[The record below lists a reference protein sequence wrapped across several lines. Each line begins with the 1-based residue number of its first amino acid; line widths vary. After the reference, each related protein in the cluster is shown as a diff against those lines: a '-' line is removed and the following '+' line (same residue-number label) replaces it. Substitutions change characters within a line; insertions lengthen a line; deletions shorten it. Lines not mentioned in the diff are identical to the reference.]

1 MTTTAKPI
9 TEVAA
14 YWREARKLYTVYSS
28 LLERFALGLLPS
40 KELESP
46 IDRTEPESV
55 QNIQQWFE
63 QMDERVHVHQLRQL
77 LQTSRL
83 GTEDNLRALV
93 NHHLEKETK
102 SDSDRDKVDF
112 LLVQYLSSCAPP
124 GFYDRDVEF
133 EEVAQVLEPILGEVG
148 LHPPGWLEPLN
159 DAAKG
164 LDAMHSL
171 RDLLGEGILEQMR
184 QLKTSSGQM
193 YFGPTAL
200 VATARVNF
208 LVRRTFVR
216 LIAAD
221 LHAIRFSINELEQ
234 RGIRSI
240 NCVRAGL
247 GPQETLENLRQIC
260 QEWKK
265 PFRAAY
271 AAGQNFKELIE
282 IRGAVEEALALAPAK
297 GTSTVQPS
305 SDFAQTP
312 PAPVEA
318 PVNGVP
324 PASEAQFRSPV
335 SEAIASFATQLKP
348 APVQLSPL
356 PIATPPPAPAPPAPP
371 VPAVRESIPEKKIEM
386 PAVLPPQ
393 KSAVVSVPERIV
405 PPPAEKTI
413 ASTVVPE
420 KVIPSP
426 RPALTPERPLPAPTP
441 VPLVTT
447 PTPVA
452 VADLQ
457 AIQQRVPV
465 ELANNNIKTPAV
477 ASVTIE
483 NLKIVLASWEVA
495 AYLKGGDETSE
506 TLQRSVAARA
516 FLGAQME
523 LRKRGG
529 SGTDLRSAI
538 HVAKYESAKIQA
550 RVSVA
555 KQNGDLDNT
564 VNLAATSKRL
574 LMVIEE
580 AEKLTK

>member
-1 MTTTAKPI
+1 MTTTAKPT

-28 LLERFALGLLPS
+28 LLERFALGLLPC

-46 IDRTEPESV
+46 IDRSDPESV
-55 QNIQQWFE
+55 QSIQQWLE
-63 QMDERVHVHQLRQL
+63 QMDDRVHVHQLRQL

-83 GTEDNLRALV
+83 GTEDNLRSLV

-102 SDSDRDKVDF
+102 SESDRDKVDF

-148 LHPPGWLEPLN
+148 SHPPSWLEPLN
-159 DAAKG
+159 EAAKG

-184 QLKTSSGQM
+184 RLKTGAGQM

-234 RGIRSI
+234 RGVRTV

-247 GPQETLENLRQIC
+247 GPQESLENLRQIC

-282 IRGAVEEALALAPAK
+282 IRGAVEEALALAPEK
-297 GTSTVQPS
+297 GSIAVPPGA
-305 SDFAQTP
+305 DFSQDAM
-312 PAPVEA
+312 AHASGEA
-318 PVNGVP
+318 PGNGVP
-324 PASEAQFRSPV
+324 RTAEPPRSPV

-348 APVQLSPL
+348 APVQLTPVPNL
-356 PIATPPPAPAPPAPP
+356 TPAPIAAPP
-371 VPAVRESIPEKKIEM
+371 IPEKKIEI
-386 PAVLPPQ
+386 PPVRPPE
-393 KSAVVSVPERIV
+393 KPSVVSVPERISS
-405 PPPAEKTI
+405 PAEKP
-413 ASTVVPE
+413 AAAVA
-420 KVIPSP
+420 
-426 RPALTPERPLPAPTP
+426 RPALTPERPIPAPTP
-441 VPLVTT
+441 IPVVTT
-447 PTPVA
+447 PTPIA
-452 VADLQ
+452 IADLQ
-457 AIQQRVPV
+457 AIQHQIPV
-465 ELANNNIKTPAV
+465 ELANNNVKAPAV
-477 ASVTIE
+477 SSVTLG
-483 NLKIVLASWEVA
+483 NLKIMLSTWEVA

-523 LRKRGG
+523 VRKRGG

-555 KQNGDLDNT
+555 KQNNDIDNT
-564 VNLAATSKRL
+564 VNLSATSKRL

-580 AEKLTK
+580 AEKLAK

>member
-28 LLERFALGLLPS
+28 LLERFALGLMPS

-46 IDRTEPESV
+46 IDRTDPESV

-148 LHPPGWLEPLN
+148 LHPPSWLEPLN

-234 RGIRSI
+234 RGIRTV

-297 GTSTVQPS
+297 GTAVPAG
-305 SDFAQTP
+305 SDFSQAATP
-312 PAPVEA
+312 PAAIEA
-318 PVNGVP
+318 PVNGAP
-324 PASEAQFRSPV
+324 RAPEAPRSPV
-335 SEAIASFATQLKP
+335 SEAIASFAQQLKP
-348 APVQLSPL
+348 APVQLAPL
-356 PIATPPPAPAPPAPP
+356 PMGTPPPMPAPAPPPP
-371 VPAVRESIPEKKIEM
+371 VHESIPEKKIEM
-386 PAVLPPQ
+386 PTAAPPQ
-393 KSAVVSVPERIV
+393 RSTVVSVPEKIS
-405 PPPAEKTI
+405 PLPEKT
-413 ASTVVPE
+413 AAPVVTPE
-420 KVIPSP
+420 KVIPP
-426 RPALTPERPLPAPTP
+426 GRPVLTPDRPIPAPTP

-447 PTPVA
+447 PTPIA

-457 AIQQRVPV
+457 AIQQRIPA
-465 ELANNNIKTPAV
+465 ELANNNVKTPAV
-477 ASVTIE
+477 SSVTIG
-483 NLKIVLASWEVA
+483 NLKIVLATWEVA

-516 FLGAQME
+516 FLGAQMDV
-523 LRKRGG
+523 RKRGG

-555 KQNGDLDNT
+555 KQNNDFDNT

-574 LMVIEE
+574 LVVIEE
-580 AEKLTK
+580 AEKLAK

>member
-55 QNIQQWFE
+55 PNIQQWFE

-148 LHPPGWLEPLN
+148 LHAPSWLEPLN
-159 DAAKG
+159 QAAKG

-234 RGIRSI
+234 RGLRTV

-297 GTSTVQPS
+297 GTGAAPAPGPEFSRSV
-305 SDFAQTP
+305 TP
-312 PAPVEA
+312 PPVAEA
-318 PVNGVP
+318 VNGAP
-324 PASEAQFRSPV
+324 RAPESRSPV

-356 PIATPPPAPAPPAPP
+356 PAAAPPPPPEPPPPPP
-371 VPAVRESIPEKKIEM
+371 VRSSIPEKKIEM
-386 PAVLPPQ
+386 PPVLPPQ
-393 KSAVVSVPERIV
+393 KPAVVSVPEKIS
-405 PPPAEKTI
+405 PPSEKT
-413 ASTVVPE
+413 AAPV
-420 KVIPSP
+420 
-426 RPALTPERPLPAPTP
+426 LTPERAIPSPKPAMTPDRPIPAPTP
-441 VPLVTT
+441 IPLVTT
-447 PTPVA
+447 PTPIA

-457 AIQQRVPV
+457 AIQQRIPA
-465 ELANNNIKTPAV
+465 ELANNNIKTAAV

-523 LRKRGG
+523 VRKRGG

-555 KQNGDLDNT
+555 KQNEDMDST

-580 AEKLTK
+580 AEKLAK

>member
-1 MTTTAKPI
+1 
-9 TEVAA
+9 
-14 YWREARKLYTVYSS
+14 VYSS

-159 DAAKG
+159 QAAKG

-234 RGIRSI
+234 RGIRTV

-297 GTSTVQPS
+297 GTAAVPPS
-305 SDFAQTP
+305 SDFSQTATP
-312 PAPVEA
+312 PAAVEA
-318 PVNGVP
+318 PVNGAPRVGEP
-324 PASEAQFRSPV
+324 PRSPV

-356 PIATPPPAPAPPAPP
+356 PTVTPPPAPPTPPPP
-371 VPAVRESIPEKKIEM
+371 VRTSIPEKKIEM
-386 PAVLPPQ
+386 PTVMPPQ
-393 KSAVVSVPERIV
+393 KPAVVSVPEKISPSV
-405 PPPAEKTI
+405 EKIPAP
-413 ASTVVPE
+413 VVTPE
-420 KVIPSP
+420 RAIPSP
-426 RPALTPERPLPAPTP
+426 RPAMTPEKPIPAPTP
-441 VPLVTT
+441 VPVVTT
-447 PTPVA
+447 PTPIA

-457 AIQQRVPV
+457 AIQQQIPK
-465 ELANNNIKTPAV
+465 ELASNNVKTPAV
-477 ASVTIE
+477 TSVTIG

-523 LRKRGG
+523 VRKRGG

-555 KQNGDLDNT
+555 KQNYDFDNT

-574 LMVIEE
+574 LVVIEE
-580 AEKLTK
+580 AEKLAK

>member
-55 QNIQQWFE
+55 PNIQQWFE

-159 DAAKG
+159 QAAKG

-234 RGIRSI
+234 RGIRTV

-297 GTSTVQPS
+297 GTGTVPPS
-305 SDFAQTP
+305 SDFSQTTTP
-312 PAPVEA
+312 PAAVEA
-318 PVNGVP
+318 QVNGAPRVAEP
-324 PASEAQFRSPV
+324 PRSPV

-356 PIATPPPAPAPPAPP
+356 PTVTPPAPPAPP
-371 VPAVRESIPEKKIEM
+371 IRTAIPEKKIEM
-386 PAVLPPQ
+386 PPVMPPQ
-393 KSAVVSVPERIV
+393 KPAVVSVPEKISPSV
-405 PPPAEKTI
+405 EKI
-413 ASTVVPE
+413 AAPVV
-420 KVIPSP
+420 
-426 RPALTPERPLPAPTP
+426 TPERAMPSPKPAMTPEKPIPAPTP
-441 VPLVTT
+441 VPVVTT
-447 PTPVA
+447 PTPIA

-457 AIQQRVPV
+457 AIQQQIPK
-465 ELANNNIKTPAV
+465 ELAGNNVKTPAV
-477 ASVTIE
+477 TSVTIG

-523 LRKRGG
+523 VRKRGG

-555 KQNGDLDNT
+555 KQNYDFDNT

-574 LMVIEE
+574 LVVIEE
-580 AEKLTK
+580 AEKLAK